1 MKKPPGP
8 CTRRRRT
15 HPAAQKIGGRHQKA
29 EQGDES
35 GAGHGIVGPVWCPQH
50 KGKDRSRQ
58 KKTVHPPVKIAPL
71 HHAPPETRGRKIF
84 PRRRS
89 VRKSPEHAEEH
100 RSTAM
105 NTAEILRRNG
115 RLHARPPFGRA
126 WSRIRMLN
134 YNFLVFS
141 FLSTTMPSVSF
152 GWNFM
157 SRRALNFSTNSSEVP
172 STGSLSPMLTKVG
185 YRALLP
191 FV

>member
-1 MKKPPGP
+1 MSPGP
-8 CTRRRRT
+8 VI
-15 HPAAQKIGGRHQKA
+15 ASWGL
-29 EQGDES
+29 S
-35 GAGHGIVGPVWCPQH
+35 GAPNIREKTGRARKKRFIRLLREPHCVTLRR
-50 KGKDRSRQ
+50 KREAGKYFR
-58 KKTVHPPVKIAPL
+58 VAAPSGFSK
-71 HHAPPETRGRKIF
+71 TRGRT
-84 PRRRS
+84 PLHS
-89 VRKSPEHAEEH
+89 DEYCG
-100 RSTAM
+100 
-105 NTAEILRRNG
+105 ILRRNG

-152 GWNFM
+152 GWNFI

-185 YRALLP
+185 YRALVP

>member
-1 MKKPPGP
+1 MSPGP
-8 CTRRRRT
+8 VI
-15 HPAAQKIGGRHQKA
+15 ASWGL
-29 EQGDES
+29 S
-35 GAGHGIVGPVWCPQH
+35 GAPNIREKTGRARKKRFIRLLREPHCVTLRR
-50 KGKDRSRQ
+50 KREAGKYFR
-58 KKTVHPPVKIAPL
+58 VAAPS
-71 HHAPPETRGRKIF
+71 GFSK
-84 PRRRS
+84 
-89 VRKSPEHAEEH
+89 HAEEH

-152 GWNFM
+152 GWNFI

-185 YRALLP
+185 YRALVP